1 MNKSK
6 LFRLPAFLM
15 AVSMLLAACGAA
27 QPTAEPSDAAKK
39 GHGAI
44 DVGDAMVMF
53 DQAWMEVK
61 GRQ

>member
-6 LFRLPAFLM
+6 LFRLLAFLM

-27 QPTAEPSDAAKK
+27 QATAAPSDAVKK
-39 GHGAI
+39 GHRAI
-44 DVGDAMVMF
+44 DDGDAMVMF
-53 DQAWMEVK
+53 DQVWMEVK